1 MTSKYIEKINLDYN
15 IDQIIIN
22 LDSGISKCKCKLIEL
37 FQKGLEKEIKRGKYK
52 VEMNVI
58 FNISFFDR
66 IKLKINNIFP
76 RINKE
81 KLLFR
86 FYFHIED
93 FLDMKLEAFK
103 KEFTNN
109 FTRMRVNISRM
120 CKDMV
125 NNTKNNFEELLLLSC
140 CDLGQIEKE
149 NWEELKNTY
158 KEIKRE
164 LIKLSIES
172 KNEY

>member
-1 MTSKYIEKINLDYN
+1 
-15 IDQIIIN
+15 
-22 LDSGISKCKCKLIEL
+22 
-37 FQKGLEKEIKRGKYK
+37 
-52 VEMNVI
+52 MNVI
-58 FNISFFDR
+58 FNISFFDK

-81 KLLFR
+81 QLLFR

-93 FLDMKLEAFK
+93 FLDIKLEEFK

-125 NNTKNNFEELLLLSC
+125 NDTKNNFEELLLLSC
-140 CDLGQIEKE
+140 SDLGEIEKE

-164 LIKLSIES
+164 LIKLSIE
-172 KNEY
+172 